1 MVTQLFECGPQAG
14 LVVVLGELLREV
26 VDLLRG
32 LAGVAALAGR
42 PAAAGREVAAAG
54 ANDQVVAVAELELA
68 CLLEDVRIVR
78 PRLRVETIRRRRDVR
93 ARRGEACVVKHLL
106 EGLRVE
112 AVVTGELDA
121 LEADRRDIL
130 ERTLETA
137 SREED
142 LAVLVLAATD
152 VRADRIELKRDLAL
166 DAAAGAAARTRAARK
181 RRQRANRTKTFK
193 EVPT

>member
-1 MVTQLFECGPQAG
+1 M
-14 LVVVLGELLREV
+14 
-26 VDLLRG
+26 
-32 LAGVAALAGR
+32 
-42 PAAAGREVAAAG
+42 
-54 ANDQVVAVAELELA
+54 
-68 CLLEDVRIVR
+68 
-78 PRLRVETIRRRRDVR
+78 R

-137 SREED
+137 SREEN

-152 VRADRIELKRDLAL
+152 VRADRIELKRDFTL